1 MRLALMGTG
10 SLGTI
15 LGAFISEK
23 KEIELIDVN
32 KEHVKALNDSG
43 ARIVGTIE
51 KTVPVKAITPEEMEG
66 MYDLVILLVKQTYNA
81 SAFESLRNHIHDK
94 TIIATLQNGFPEPSL
109 IDVFGEDR
117 VIGATVSWG
126 ATWQGPGVSE
136 LTSDPEKLAFDVGRL
151 DGKVTEQV
159 EQVKEV
165 LECMCPAHIAGNL
178 GGTRW
183 AKLLSNAVFS
193 GLSACFGCTFG
204 EILSDEKLEKLAHY
218 VMKETIDVGTKWGV
232 TSFEVD
238 GVDLKPYLYFETEEE
253 RVEKAPSYQ
262 AFWGPHKLLKAS
274 MLQDIEKGRKTE
286 INEINGLVVH
296 FGKKLGIETPLNEMI
311 VSIVSR
317 IERKELE
324 PSLTNL
330 SSFK

>member
-1 MRLALMGTG
+1 MRLALMGAG

-23 KEIELIDVN
+23 KEIDLIDVN
-32 KEHVKALNDSG
+32 KEHVKALNDKG
-43 ARIVGTIE
+43 ARIVGTID

-66 MYDLVILLVKQTYNA
+66 TYDLVILLVKQTYNE
-81 SAFESLRNHIHDK
+81 SAFDSLKDHIHAK

-109 IDVFGEDR
+109 LDVFGEER

-136 LTSDPEKLAFDVGRL
+136 LTSDPGKLSFDVGRL
-151 DGKVTEQV
+151 DGKITEQV
-159 EQVKEV
+159 EQVKEI
-165 LECMCPAHIAGNL
+165 LECMCPAHIANNL

-204 EILSDEKLEKLAHY
+204 ELLADEKYEKLVHY
-218 VMKETIDVGTKWGV
+218 VMKETIEVGTKWGV

-238 GVDLKPYLYFETEEE
+238 GVDLKPYLYFETEEQ
-253 RVEKAPSYQ
+253 RLEKAPSYQ

-286 INEINGLVVH
+286 INEINGLVVRI
-296 FGKKLGIETPLNEMI
+296 GKELGVATPLNETI
-311 VSIVSR
+311 VSIVNK
-317 IERKELE
+317 IERKELK
-324 PSLTNL
+324 PTLTNL
-330 SSFK
+330 SLFK